1 MKVYDLDGNEFDKEP
16 VDVAECVKVLGW
28 STTPKLE
35 EVPEEAPEEKKAKS
49 K

>member
-28 STTPKLE
+28 STTPKSE
-35 EVPEEAPEEKKAKS
+35 EVQEEKKAKS

>member
-16 VDVAECVKVLGW
+16 VDVAECVKALGW

-35 EVPEEAPEEKKAKS
+35 EVPEEKKAKS